1 MLKCVSNVSKSEG
14 RKHDIGNRK
23 KVVVSKLTSKI
34 RSTEKQVHKITAPI
48 PSFIFNSGF
57 ILLLYLFIVI
67 IILNVL

>member
-1 MLKCVSNVSKSEG
+1 MFLKVKEG
-14 RKHDIGNRK
+14 YWKQKERAPRIP
-23 KVVVSKLTSKI
+23 VVSKLTSKI

-57 ILLLYLFIVI
+57 ILLLYIFIVI